1 MSSRGEFDVI
11 EKGKQRTPETATKF
25 PDIVVDTATTSPPP
39 PPLSRDRKKQNL
51 ISATLTTVP
60 QPPAPSTTQVSFE
73 EASTRAPR
81 QRHASFRNEVIDKYQ
96 NRAQVT
102 KSESNETSVKEEQIL
117 PQLISNDKKR
127 STSYRRFVK
136 SSDFE
141 KVKASP
147 LATRFVYNW
156 KPLER
161 LPTRVVQ
168 AKVKV
173 YKPPKRIEMT
183 GRPSSPYRLCVD
195 YETKDSH
202 AHNHER
208 VMDMKRLQYLREH
221 TEWSIYPYAGVEERE
236 QYKWVFSSN
245 IRLDFE
251 NFVRKKNQESF

>member
-11 EKGKQRTPETATKF
+11 EKGKQRMSETATKF
-25 PDIVVDTATTSPPP
+25 PDIVVDTTKTTTPSPPP
-39 PPLSRDRKKQNL
+39 PPPPHLSRDRKKKNL
-51 ISATLTTVP
+51 ISATLTTTVP
-60 QPPAPSTTQVSFE
+60 QPSNHVSFE
-73 EASTRAPR
+73 EASTR
-81 QRHASFRNEVIDKYQ
+81 QRHTSSRNGVNDRHR
-96 NRAQVT
+96 NRAQDK
-102 KSESNETSVKEEQIL
+102 KSESNETGGNNDEQQTL

-127 STSYRRFVK
+127 STSYRRFAK

-195 YETKDSH
+195 YETKEPH

-236 QYKWVFSSN
+236 QYK
-245 IRLDFE
+245 
-251 NFVRKKNQESF
+251 